1 MLLDKSVTF
10 SDAQAL
16 TATADSTNVVD
27 MGAAV
32 NLAANGKTKCLLNL
46 GAKGG
51 TTPTIAALIQ
61 GADNEAMSS
70 NAITIGTTGTLT
82 DPALGNYEV
91 PLANHAP
98 KRYYR
103 ITYTCGGTNP
113 TFTVTAG
120 FHDAFQTQL
129 AAFV

>member
-1 MLLDKSVTF
+1 MLLDKQVAF
-10 SDAQAL
+10 SEAQAL
-16 TATADSTNVVD
+16 TATANSTNVVD
-27 MGAAV
+27 MGAAI
-32 NLAANGKTKCLLNL
+32 NIAANGKTKCLLNL

-51 TTPTIAALIQ
+51 TAPTIAAVLE

-82 DPALGNYEV
+82 DPALGNYEI
-91 PLANHAP
+91 PIANHAA

-120 FHDAFQTQL
+120 FHDAFQTNL
-129 AAFV
+129 SSFV